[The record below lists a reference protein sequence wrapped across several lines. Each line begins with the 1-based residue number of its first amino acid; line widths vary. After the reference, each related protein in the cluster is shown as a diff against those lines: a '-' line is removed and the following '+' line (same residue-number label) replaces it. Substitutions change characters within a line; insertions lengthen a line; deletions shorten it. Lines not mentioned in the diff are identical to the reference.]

1 MPYRNALNLSPRATP
16 ACSNSSD
23 DLLFAPI
30 ARAYPQQAPFF
41 VYPVVLSSFGHL
53 CGQHLTPIG
62 PSATILVPVF
72 CTHNVTDGLRVLPY
86 DCASSSGCGCRTYF
100 DWCGPSR
107 AQPPHRRHRRARR
120 AHCGPEPASSSSH
133 SSTLTQT
140 SRIEEWK
147 RYMYTDIDPDRCTFQ
162 VSAYCFMTGYM
173 CVPL

>member
-1 MPYRNALNLSPRATP
+1 MPYRNALNLFPRATP

-107 AQPPHRRHRRARR
+107 AQPPHRRHRRARLGR
-120 AHCGPEPASSSSH
+120 CCDDDCSRPPSVCG
-133 SSTLTQT
+133 LRKR
-140 SRIEEWK
+140 RICLIALLMADA
-147 RYMYTDIDPDRCTFQ
+147 RRRRPQ
-162 VSAYCFMTGYM
+162 
-173 CVPL
+173 L